1 MTPDSGIPTPA
12 PPQRLP
18 RVCNPCTRCGQPGH
32 HRNNK
37 NCPLYVVEAG
47 QSSSSS
53 TSSSSS
59 SSSASSSSLFVSVG
73 TSAVEDDNSDDDT
86 PDGEVTAE
94 THFNVFGAPVTEG
107 GNLLHVVF
115 PADGEDNEVADDS
128 NLPADGYEWTTF
140 NIREPEQKT
149 KTVRGKTIEA
159 EVSMITNFAGNRT
172 KVINIPEGTKS
183 PLDIFRLMAGIDVD
197 ATTRTSRRSGISR
210 HLLSMMVDIFGTSTC
225 IKDRLSDDQR
235 NGQLRLIQ

>member
-1 MTPDSGIPTPA
+1 M
-12 PPQRLP
+12 
-18 RVCNPCTRCGQPGH
+18 
-32 HRNNK
+32 
-37 NCPLYVVEAG
+37 
-47 QSSSSS
+47 
-53 TSSSSS
+53 
-59 SSSASSSSLFVSVG
+59 
-73 TSAVEDDNSDDDT
+73 
-86 PDGEVTAE
+86 
-94 THFNVFGAPVTEG
+94 
-107 GNLLHVVF
+107 VF

-149 KTVRGKTIEA
+149 KTVRGKTIETK
-159 EVSMITNFAGNRT
+159 VSMITDFAGNRT

-183 PLDIFRLMAGIDVD
+183 PLDFFRLMFCETILNTFVTVTNSYA
-197 ATTRTSRRSGISR
+197 GISR